1 MAGATV
7 VPISPQRTAVNRAFF
22 FLPLLL
28 FFFCLLLA
36 AQDTA
41 TIMDAVADPSGAMIP
56 GVKVT
61 VSNPDKGFTRELES
75 NSAGEYMAAKV
86 PIGNYVI
93 TAGAPGFLKLA
104 RSGFTLTVGQTLRL
118 DLQLTFGQ
126 FEVMPRK

>member
-1 MAGATV
+1 M
-7 VPISPQRTAVNRAFF
+7 NRAFF

-93 TAGAPGFLKLA
+93 TAGAPGF
-104 RSGFTLTVGQTLRL
+104 
-118 DLQLTFGQ
+118 
-126 FEVMPRK
+126 